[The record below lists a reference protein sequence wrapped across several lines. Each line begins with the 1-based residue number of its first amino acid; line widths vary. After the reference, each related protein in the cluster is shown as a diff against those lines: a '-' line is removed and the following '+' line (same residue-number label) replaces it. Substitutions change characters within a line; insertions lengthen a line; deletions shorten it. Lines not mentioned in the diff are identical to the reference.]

1 MKKLFNKIKS
11 ESVVHSAGSTEES
24 KSILS
29 EEQEAYVR
37 YHFWTNREDTVLLSV
52 AGSGKTRCVIE
63 KMRYLAL
70 KNVCTK
76 KQMLVF
82 SFSKFTIESM
92 KHRCAEYQ
100 DASVFCE

>member
-1 MKKLFNKIKS
+1 M
-11 ESVVHSAGSTEES
+11 
-24 KSILS
+24 
-29 EEQEAYVR
+29 
-37 YHFWTNREDTVLLSV
+37 LLSV

-82 SFSKFTIESM
+82 SFSKLATESM
-92 KHRCAEYQ
+92 KHRCSEYQ
-100 DASVFCE
+100 DATVFCEPKGNIKTIDSFCKYMMEKVEASIGDAQGTTVGVLSSKALELI

>member
-1 MKKLFNKIKS
+1 MRFD
-11 ESVVHSAGSTEES
+11 
-24 KSILS
+24 
-29 EEQEAYVR
+29 
-37 YHFWTNREDTVLLSV
+37 FWTNKEDTVLLSV

-82 SFSKFTIESM
+82 SFSKLTIESM

-100 DASVFCE
+100 DCAVFSE

>member
-1 MKKLFNKIKS
+1 M
-11 ESVVHSAGSTEES
+11 
-24 KSILS
+24 
-29 EEQEAYVR
+29 R
-37 YHFWTNREDTVLLSV
+37 YDFWTNREDTVLLSV

-82 SFSKFTIESM
+82 SFSKYTIESM
-92 KHRCAEYQ
+92 KHRCSEYQ
-100 DASVFCE
+100 YASVFCE